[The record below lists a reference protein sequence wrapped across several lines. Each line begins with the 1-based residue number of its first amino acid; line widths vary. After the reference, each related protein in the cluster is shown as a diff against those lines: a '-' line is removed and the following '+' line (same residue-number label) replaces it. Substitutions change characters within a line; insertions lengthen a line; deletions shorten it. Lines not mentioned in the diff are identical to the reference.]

1 MTPSNTRHLHTKFVI
16 ISDMVTTNGMPYP
29 DHKDMFFIDLAFFS
43 LYNNLLFFKEVYAE
57 PESEAR
63 V

>member
-1 MTPSNTRHLHTKFVI
+1 
-16 ISDMVTTNGMPYP
+16 MVTTNGMPYP